1 MDGVERSDI
10 MVHVAVA
17 HMGALQIPVPR
28 SFVDLRFFLSIF
40 LVFMVFYL
48 SSIVYPL

>member
-28 SFVDLRFFLSIF
+28 SFVDLRFFFI
-40 LVFMVFYL
+40 YL
-48 SSIVYPL
+48 SSVYGILS